1 MLTTG
6 EQSEPQSEPSR
17 HDVHKPHARDPATGI
32 TLTKDGAYHASSGTG
47 PNVKRKVI
55 PPVDMADLVEKG
67 LAPTLYTNWDPDD
80 PDSNWTLSYRKFT
93 PERKQIYLTHLEQT
107 GIQAIAARWAGV
119 SSNCIREH
127 RKEDPH
133 FDLACSEAEEYYHAM
148 CAASIL
154 SQARVGMID
163 EKYDK
168 EGKVISRRVSYET
181 RLRELMLKRAR
192 PDYNETQ
199 KQEMTVM
206 GGAVVVP
213 APIDSV
219 ESWEDVVR
227 KHTGGGTG
235 ALAGGSTVGA
245 SVGQLTGGER
255 EPAGGSS
262 EMAEGRGGKRTVV
275 ETKGVEAGEEP
286 AKE

>member
-1 MLTTG
+1 
-6 EQSEPQSEPSR
+6 
-17 HDVHKPHARDPATGI
+17 
-32 TLTKDGAYHASSGTG
+32 
-47 PNVKRKVI
+47 
-55 PPVDMADLVEKG
+55 MADLVAKG
-67 LAPTLYTNWDPDD
+67 LTPILYTNWDPDD
-80 PDSNWTLSYRKFT
+80 PDSNWHLSYRKFT
-93 PERKQIYLTHLEQT
+93 PERKKIFITHLEQT

-133 FDLACSEAEEYYHAM
+133 FDLACNEAEEYYHAM

-163 EKYDK
+163 EKYNKD
-168 EGKVISRRVSYET
+168 GQVISRRVSYET

-199 KQEMTVM
+199 KQEMTVV

-219 ESWEDVVR
+219 ESWEDVVKR
-227 KHTGGGTG
+227 HTGSSVNG
-235 ALAGGSTVGA
+235 AQRTLTDGERSEQTGGSTTERGI
-245 SVGQLTGGER
+245 GQLADGN
-255 EPAGGSS
+255 ALN
-262 EMAEGRGGKRTVV
+262 EGRVVKRPKGGTI

-286 AKE
+286 ADE